1 MSSKERKPSG
11 VSVDVR
17 PRKPSPSTVRR
28 TARMVFLQ
36 QSQPAKRNARKWMLL
51 IMVLPLEFAAGLT
64 QGWSTLTS

>member
-1 MSSKERKPSG
+1 
-11 VSVDVR
+11 
-17 PRKPSPSTVRR
+17 
-28 TARMVFLQ
+28 MVFLQ